1 MLALI
6 MANSKT
12 FRGRGTSFPVSSQD
26 SEALGERSSSNFF
39 SIAGVEKASLET
51 TVSTE
56 TPAKAIP
63 VRMGELVKL
72 HL

>member
-1 MLALI
+1 M
-6 MANSKT
+6 
-12 FRGRGTSFPVSSQD
+12 VSSQD
-26 SEALGERSSSNFF
+26 GKASGECAVNNFF
-39 SIAGVEKASLET
+39 SIAGVEKAFLET

-56 TPAKAIP
+56 TPVKAIP